1 MRGLRRYVQAI
12 SSTIHGIASETRRDE
27 VMNLFRGA
35 SVRWRAIARMKARTA
50 AKSAAPREYATL
62 LKRTAPN
69 VGSLATAAKF
79 CDVSCPGSPG
89 SADQRLPKMRY
100 EAGRIASP
108 AASKTGR

>member
-12 SSTIHGIASETRRDE
+12 SSTIQGIASETSREE
-27 VMNLFRGA
+27 VMNRFRGA
-35 SVRWRAIARMKARTA
+35 SVRWRATARRKARVA
-50 AKSAAPREYATL
+50 AKSAAPREYETL
-62 LKRTAPN
+62 LKRTAPS

-100 EAGRIASP
+100 QVGTIASP
-108 AASKTGR
+108 AASRTGR